1 MLIPPIYRFEL
12 EIDMTKTEI
21 KEMLTKYT
29 ANSMVFGERL
39 EEYYFFSGYIDEG
52 KFRFYPMPR
61 KVPYYGKKNSF
72 IPKVTGI
79 IHSITLTKSVIKV
92 TISGTWIYAFI
103 FLVWTIDF
111 KNINL
116 GWISIPIIGFVLGLI
131 HIIFIYKGS
140 LICKTITMVSILL
153 YVFILPFIIA
163 FIN

>member
-39 EEYYFFSGYIDEG
+39 EEYYFFSGYIDES

-103 FLVWTIDF
+103 FLVFNAFAFESMISGQSSGWSDCILCLVFDCYVLFYFSLVSRKIRAIF
-111 KNINL
+111 KD
-116 GWISIPIIGFVLGLI
+116 
-131 HIIFIYKGS
+131 IFDQ
-140 LICKTITMVSILL
+140 
-153 YVFILPFIIA
+153 
-163 FIN
+163 